1 MTPRSDTARYAGISI
16 ALHWLMLLVIV
27 GVFAAME
34 LREYYPK
41 GSDTRNW
48 FKSWH
53 FTLGLTVFALVWVRI
68 GARVFTS
75 SPAPQVGPAWR
86 TGPAKLVH
94 LALYALMICMPL
106 AGWALLSAEGDA
118 IPFYG
123 LSLPALIAKNPVLAQ
138 QIEWA
143 HVLGGDIVFWLILAH
158 AAAAIF
164 HHYWLKDH
172 LLSRMLPARR

>member
-1 MTPRSDTARYAGISI
+1 MTPQSPTTRYAGISI

-53 FTLGLTVFALVWVRI
+53 FTLGLTVLALVWVRI
-68 GARVFTS
+68 AARVFTA
-75 SPAPQVGPAWR
+75 SPAPQDGPAWR
-86 TGPAKLVH
+86 AVPAKAVH
-94 LALYALMICMPL
+94 FALYALMIGMPL

-123 LSLPALIAKNPVLAQ
+123 LSLPALIAENPALAE

-143 HVLGGDIVFWLILAH
+143 HVWGGDILFWLILVH
-158 AAAAIF
+158 AAAALF
-164 HHYWLKDH
+164 HQYWLKDH
-172 LLSRMLPARR
+172 LLSRMLPAHR

>member
-1 MTPRSDTARYAGISI
+1 MTPGMKTARYSKISI
-16 ALHWLMLLVIV
+16 TLHWLMFLVIV

-34 LREYYPK
+34 LREYYPR

-48 FKSWH
+48 LKTMH
-53 FTLGLTVFALVWVRI
+53 FTLGLTVFALVWIRI
-68 GARVFTS
+68 AARVLTL
-75 SPAPQVGPAWR
+75 SPAPMPGPAWR
-86 TGPAKLVH
+86 TVPAKAAH
-94 LALYALMICMPL
+94 LALYGFMIAMPL

-123 LSLPALIAKNPVLAQ
+123 ISLPALISKNPALAE

-143 HVLGGDIVFWLILAH
+143 HVLGGDIVFWVILAH

-164 HHYWLKDH
+164 HQFWLKDH
-172 LLSRMLPARR
+172 LLSRMLPVR

>member
-1 MTPRSDTARYAGISI
+1 MSSELKTTRYSTISMT
-16 ALHWLMLLVIV
+16 LHWLMLLVIV

-34 LREYYPK
+34 LREYYPR

-48 FKSWH
+48 LKSMH
-53 FTLGLTVFALVWVRI
+53 FTLGLTVFGLVWIRI
-68 GARVFTS
+68 AAKFMTP
-75 SPAPQVGPAWR
+75 SPAPMDGPKWR
-86 TGPAKLVH
+86 TVPAKAVH
-94 LALYALMICMPL
+94 IALYGFMIAMPL

-123 LSLPALIAKNPVLAQ
+123 LNLPALIAKNPALAE

-143 HVLGGDIVFWLILAH
+143 HTTGGDIVFWVILAH

-164 HHYWLKDH
+164 HQYWLKDH
-172 LLSRMLPARR
+172 LLARMLPAHR

>member
-1 MTPRSDTARYAGISI
+1 MPPLSQPSRYSQISI
-16 ALHWLMLLVIV
+16 ALHWLMLVVII

-53 FTLGLTVFALVWVRI
+53 YTLGLTVFALVWVRVA
-68 GARVFTS
+68 ARALTS
-75 SPAPQVGPAWR
+75 SPAATQGPAWR
-86 TGPAKLVH
+86 TAPAKAVH
-94 LALYALMICMPL
+94 LALYTLMIAMPV

-123 LSLPALIAKNPVLAQ
+123 LTLPALIARNPGLAE

-143 HVLGGDIVFWLILAH
+143 HLWGGDIVFWLICAH
-158 AAAAIF
+158 AAAALI
-164 HHYWLKDH
+164 HQYVLKDR
-172 LLSRMLPARR
+172 LLSRMMPARR